1 MQLLDGKAL
10 SHEIHQQIAFDIT
23 AKKEAGLK
31 IPLLAAV
38 LVGNDGGS
46 ETYIASKIKT
56 CEKVGMGSR
65 LYRFDSNVTEAALLE
80 LIDTLNSDDEV
91 TGILVQLP
99 LPKHVSDEKII
110 NAVTPVKDVD
120 GFHPLNAGRMLKG
133 LPCHLPATP
142 KGILLL
148 LERYKV
154 ETEGKHCVVIGRSDI
169 VGRPMSVLM
178 GRAAYPGNCTV
189 TLTHSKTKNLRDF
202 TRQADIVIAA
212 LGKPAFLTA
221 DMVKDGAVVVDVG
234 TTRVPDETKKSGF
247 RLSGDVDFENVAPK
261 CSWITPVPGGVGPM
275 TIASLML
282 NTLQSTDLSF

>member
-23 AKKEAGLK
+23 ARKEAGKK

-46 ETYIASKIKT
+46 ETYVASKIKT

-65 LYRFDSNVTEAALLE
+65 LFRFDEKVTEAELLD
-80 LIDTLNSDDEV
+80 LINRLNEDNDVS
-91 TGILVQLP
+91 GILVQLP
-99 LPKHVSDEKII
+99 LPKDIDDAKII
-110 NAVTPVKDVD
+110 NAVTPRKDVD
-120 GFHPLNAGRMLKG
+120 GFHPLNTGRMMKG

-142 KGILLL
+142 KGIMLLL
-148 LERYKV
+148 DRFNV

-178 GRAAYPGNCTV
+178 SQSGKPGNATV

-202 TRQADIVIAA
+202 THQADIVIAA
-212 LGKPAFLTA
+212 LGKPEFLKA
-221 DMVKDGAVVVDVG
+221 DMVKDGVVIIDVG
-234 TTRVPDETKKSGF
+234 TTRVPDATRKTGF
-247 RLSGDVDFENVAPK
+247 RLAGDVDFKNVAPK

-282 NTLQSTDLSF
+282 NTLQSTELEF